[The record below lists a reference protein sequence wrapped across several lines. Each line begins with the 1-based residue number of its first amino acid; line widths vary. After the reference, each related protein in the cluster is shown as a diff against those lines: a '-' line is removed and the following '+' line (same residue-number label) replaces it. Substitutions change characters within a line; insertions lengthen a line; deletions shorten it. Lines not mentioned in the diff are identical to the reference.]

1 MASKITDRHCLVH
14 FYDVIVSSHAAK
26 GYKVSSPSCAPLG
39 SLLSMA
45 LNIKAKGHV
54 LNPHAQ
60 VVMKSLDD
68 FRLLNNHSHEYALL
82 LNCADLSK
90 PDPRFKHFKT
100 KALRAAGKQSIEAVT
115 KSCHA
120 LLLPDATTPNK
131 ALLVMTMRNGIQA
144 EDIAELLTQLTQQA
158 GAAPQNRSLFT
169 FKDPSGAKDVNGKFL
184 QYRVNYTFAVLA
196 HKSQML
202 DEALRTGTFKEMTLI
217 GHQMFGFDQHGNL
230 QADQQT
236 LTVKAISSAPLS
248 FSTIKNSV
256 QQYLQGTS
264 QSFDQLRVSYT
275 GRNGKDQSTTMQL
288 NQLDESFTR
297 RENIVLDVNTPDC
310 FSSLDSGIIKSLQE
324 LMTAPDND

>member
-1 MASKITDRHCLVH
+1 MATKITDRHCPVH
-14 FYDVIVSSHAAK
+14 FYDVIVSSRAAK
-26 GYKVSSPSCAPLG
+26 GYKVSSPSCAPIG
-39 SLLSMA
+39 PLLSMLLSA
-45 LNIKAKGHV
+45 KAKGHV
-54 LNPHAQ
+54 LNPHAK

-68 FRLLNNHSHEYALL
+68 LSLLTNHANGYALL

-120 LLLPDATTPNK
+120 LLLPDAATPNK

-144 EDIAELLTQLTQQA
+144 EDIADFLTQLAQQA
-158 GAAPQNRSLFT
+158 SAVTRNASAFA
-169 FKDPSGAKDVNGKFL
+169 FKDPSGAKDANGNFL
-184 QYRVNYTFAVLA
+184 QYRVNYKFDVLA

-217 GHQMFGFDQHGNL
+217 GHQMFGFDQSGNL

-236 LTVKAISSAPLS
+236 LTVKATSPAPLS
-248 FSTIKNSV
+248 FSTIKSSIR
-256 QQYLQGTS
+256 QYLRGTN

-275 GRNGKDQSTTMQL
+275 SRSGQDQSTTMQL

-310 FSSLDSGIIKSLQE
+310 FSNLDSGIIQSLQD
-324 LMTAPDND
+324 LVAAPDND